1 MPPDLSKLSDA
12 HFAELQ
18 AANGDL
24 TKLSDEAFDA
34 LSKLEP
40 PANKGSA
47 ARIVGQAAQGVNE
60 GVLRGAASPLDISGA
75 IAKGVGLVGPQT
87 PPISD
92 AFVQASDDLASLPLR
107 LRDAISQRSVSPIFA
122 PRDAYKTRH
131 EAEGAVEKFA
141 YGAGKGAGTALT
153 MILPAAA
160 VSRGAQAGSNT
171 QRIAEVL
178 ARQPVMQG
186 VSSAVGGGT
195 AEATESPYAGLAAAL
210 AVPVGTGL
218 LSRAVSPM
226 PPARTAAEVE
236 RRALVDAALA
246 RNIPLTSGQIS
257 GNKGVQT
264 LESVLEN
271 LPLSGG
277 MQRGMI
283 DRQRQVFNQEVTAST
298 GAPLPA
304 FTRAERETRRADLG
318 RQFENLSQ
326 GTTVNLDR
334 QFTTQLN
341 DALTRYRQQLPPDVY
356 RNVEQRLSA
365 LIDASMQPGNPQISG
380 EIYQRIRSSLGTQAT
395 RTGNTETGAAL
406 REARGALDAAARRS
420 LPPDVAAEWDT
431 VRRQW
436 GNLKTIE
443 AGMQNA
449 DAAVGNIAPR
459 ALGAAVDAANRRGG
473 ARSLTEIS
481 DIGRRILAP
490 QIADSGTAQRGFWQ
504 NLATLGAMGSGGL
517 WAGGLPGAAAIISA
531 PPIVQKSLEYA
542 ARSGYTGN
550 RLLGNVETLPS
561 REMVKKIGLAQ
572 ALLGSLQ

>member
-1 MPPDLSKLSDA
+1 MSWGDKDPIVGWGTNDEESDA
-12 HFAELQ
+12 PSL
-18 AANGDL
+18 GR
-24 TKLSDEAFDA
+24 TT
-34 LSKLEP
+34 
-40 PANKGSA
+40 
-47 ARIVGQAAQGVNE
+47 ARVVGQAAQGVNE
-60 GVLRGAASPLDISGA
+60 GFLPALIGGPVDLVASGLRAVGVPANDPFGGSASIKRGIDYTATLPGRLTDVLRQGSLAPLTESR
-75 IAKGVGLVGPQT
+75 T
-87 PPISD
+87 S
-92 AFVQASDDLASLPLR
+92 R
-107 LRDAISQRSVSPIFA
+107 FA
-122 PRDAYKTRH
+122 
-131 EAEGAVEKFA
+131 AEGPLEKFV
-141 YGAGKGAGTALT
+141 YGAGEGVGNAAA
-153 MILPAAA
+153 MILPAGVVA
-160 VSRGAQAGSNT
+160 RGTTGTTQA
-171 QRIAEVL
+171 IAEAL

-195 AEATESPYAGLAAAL
+195 AEATGSPYAGLVAAL
-210 AVPVGTGL
+210 TVPVGTGFV
-218 LSRAVSPM
+218 SRAVSPM

-236 RRALVDAALA
+236 RRALVAAAQA
-246 RNIPLTSGQIS
+246 RNIPLTTGQIT
-257 GNKGVQT
+257 GNKGFQT

-277 MQRGMI
+277 MQRGLI
-283 DRQRQVFNQEVTAST
+283 DQQRQAFNREVSGAT
-298 GAPLPA
+298 GAPLSA

-326 GTTVNLDR
+326 GTTVNLDG

-490 QIADSGTAQRGFWQ
+490 QIADSATTQRGFWQ
-504 NLATLGAMGSGGL
+504 NLATLGAMGGGGL
-517 WAGGLPGAAAIISA
+517 WAGGLPSAAAIISA

-542 ARSGYTGN
+542 ARSGYAGN
-550 RLLGNVETLPS
+550 RLLGKVETLPS
-561 REMVKKIGLAQ
+561 REMVAKIGLAQ
-572 ALLGSLQ
+572 ALLAAQNKGAQP